1 MDEELLQRQAP
12 QALEAEQSVLGSML
26 IDERCVPDVVGMLQ
40 PDDFYLRQNREIYE
54 TIYTMFNFSEKIDP
68 VTVLNKMKERG
79 VYDEQRSY
87 DYIAQLL
94 KITPTAANVKQY
106 CTIVHDKSLLRALA
120 TASSEITEMVYDGV
134 GTAQEML
141 EVSEKKIYS
150 LRRGNTGD
158 SLQHIGKVM
167 INVYDRLEELAASGS
182 EIPGL
187 STGLHDLDR
196 KINGLNKTD
205 LILIAAR
212 PGMGKT
218 AIALNICLNVA
229 KTYEKTVA
237 FFSLEMSREQLVMRL
252 LSTESFVEN
261 QKLTTGHLDEEDWG
275 KLSIASSALSQT
287 DIRVDDNPAIT
298 VAEINAKCRRLDNL
312 GLVLIDYLQLMTAAA
327 PGKSGDN
334 RVTVVSDI
342 SRALKIMAK
351 ELIGGAGMS
360 VLAEMLHA
368 EGVAVD
374 GSDRAHSA
382 KTDRLETLG
391 ITVEF
396 GQRAENV
403 AQAETVV
410 YSSAIKPDNP
420 EIVAAHAAG
429 KRIVHRSDI
438 LALLMNGKRAV
449 TVAGAHGKTTT
460 SSMLS
465 HILVNAGADPS
476 YAIGGFIQGPDGT
489 TLDGGHAGKGDILVA
504 EADES
509 DGSFAKYHPTIA
521 IITNCEADHLDHYG
535 DEAHYRAAFVAHAGR
550 ATGHVIISIDDPD
563 GLAVLE
569 ALPADVKSHTVAY
582 GTTAR
587 ESLPDLGGAAYVWIA
602 SESETA
608 GSGVEQLTLHLP
620 AAVTA
625 GEPVSQ
631 SVALKV
637 PGVHNAR
644 NAAAAI
650 SAAVLLGVSPADAA
664 KAAGT
669 FLGAA
674 RRFQVRGTVKQ
685 VTVVDDYAHHPTEIA
700 ALLDAAR
707 RRYPD
712 STIRVIF
719 QPHLF
724 SRTKFFAHQFA
735 KSLAKAD
742 DVIITGIFPAREKQ
756 ADFPDISPSTIV
768 DAAAGLKDASA
779 GTWIQPV
786 EDMCLAAK
794 MMAMRAHHGDVI
806 FTVGAGDITDMDQ
819 VLLTALEAHRESC
832 E

>member
-1 MDEELLQRQAP
+1 MDEDLLQRQAP

-87 DYIAQLL
+87 DYLAQLL

-120 TASSEITEMVYDGV
+120 AASSEITEMVYDGV

-252 LSTESFVEN
+252 L
-261 QKLTTGHLDEEDWG
+261 
-275 KLSIASSALSQT
+275 
-287 DIRVDDNPAIT
+287 T

-351 ELIGGAGMS
+351 ELNVPVICLSQLSRANESRTDKRPMLSDLRESGAIEQDADS
-360 VLAEMLHA
+360 VMFLYRDEYYNPNTQDKNIAEC
-368 EGVAVD
+368 
-374 GSDRAHSA
+374 
-382 KTDRLETLG
+382 
-391 ITVEF
+391 
-396 GQRAENV
+396 
-403 AQAETVV
+403 
-410 YSSAIKPDNP
+410 
-420 EIVAAHAAG
+420 IVA
-429 KRIVHRSDI
+429 KNR
-438 LALLMNGKRAV
+438 
-449 TVAGAHGKTTT
+449 HG
-460 SSMLS
+460 
-465 HILVNAGADPS
+465 
-476 YAIGGFIQGPDGT
+476 
-489 TLDGGHAGKGDILVA
+489 
-504 EADES
+504 
-509 DGSFAKYHPTIA
+509 
-521 IITNCEADHLDHYG
+521 
-535 DEAHYRAAFVAHAGR
+535 
-550 ATGHVIISIDDPD
+550 
-563 GLAVLE
+563 
-569 ALPADVKSHTVAY
+569 
-582 GTTAR
+582 
-587 ESLPDLGGAAYVWIA
+587 
-602 SESETA
+602 ET
-608 GSGVEQLTLHLP
+608 
-620 AAVTA
+620 
-625 GEPVSQ
+625 
-631 SVALKV
+631 
-637 PGVHNAR
+637 
-644 NAAAAI
+644 
-650 SAAVLLGVSPADAA
+650 
-664 KAAGT
+664 
-669 FLGAA
+669 
-674 RRFQVRGTVKQ
+674 GTVKLQ
-685 VTVVDDYAHHPTEIA
+685 WRPQFFT
-700 ALLDAAR
+700 
-707 RRYPD
+707 
-712 STIRVIF
+712 
-719 QPHLF
+719 F
-724 SRTKFFAHQFA
+724 S
-735 KSLAKAD
+735 D
-742 DVIITGIFPAREKQ
+742 
-756 ADFPDISPSTIV
+756 
-768 DAAAGLKDASA
+768 
-779 GTWIQPV
+779 
-786 EDMCLAAK
+786 
-794 MMAMRAHHGDVI
+794 
-806 FTVGAGDITDMDQ
+806 
-819 VLLTALEAHRESC
+819 LEWKHEG
-832 E
+832 